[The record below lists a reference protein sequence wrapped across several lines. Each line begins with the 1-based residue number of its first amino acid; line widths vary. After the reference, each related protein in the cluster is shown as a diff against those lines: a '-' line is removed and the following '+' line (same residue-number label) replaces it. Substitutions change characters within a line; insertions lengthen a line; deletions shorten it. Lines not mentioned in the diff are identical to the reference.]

1 MSKQA
6 WMKSL
11 VVRMIF
17 SRTQGGSMTTWSTI
31 WHDGRDSR
39 WEGEFWGFLVGKFVM
54 GLATS
59 FVFWLVGGLRV
70 LEKYGVVVPERPKKH
85 QFYAR
90 KRYPLQWLWKSKSMI
105 MLSSPTKTCGS
116 QHSIRSCG
124 RRSNTIYH
132 TSLGTG
138 TLLEG
143 WDSWMTK
150 YDRRICQMFFCWTC
164 DENCRNKSK
173 VFIP

>member
-1 MSKQA
+1 MENQLNVQA
-6 WMKSL
+6 
-11 VVRMIF
+11 
-17 SRTQGGSMTTWSTI
+17 SMNE
-31 WHDGRDSR
+31 DSR
-39 WEGEFWGFLVGKFVM
+39 CPHDNMVHNLTWRTWLSMRKRILRISCGKVCHGVGHLVCILIG
-54 GLATS
+54 
-59 FVFWLVGGLRV
+59 GGLRV
-70 LEKYGVVVPERPKKH
+70 LEKYGVVVPERPKKN

-105 MLSSPTKTCGS
+105 MLSPTKTCGS

-143 WDSWMTK
+143 WDSWMPK
-150 YDRRICQMFFCWTC
+150 YRRICQMFFCWTC

-173 VFIP
+173 VLIP